1 MAMSQM
7 ATDCRMAHPAAGAGC
22 QQDCCRYPLP
32 QAVVRSAATAKQKI
46 AKAPFLLAGPVVPQ
60 HAHPAFTAPPP
71 GDLVAAAPARH
82 VLLQVF
88 RI

>member
-7 ATDCRMAHPAAGAGC
+7 ATDCQMAHPAAGAGC
-22 QQDCCRYPLP
+22 QQDCCRYRLP
-32 QAVVRSAATAKQKI
+32 QAVVGSAAKAKQKV
-46 AKAPFLLAGPVVPQ
+46 AKAAFFLEEPVVPQ
-60 HAHPAFTAPPP
+60 RAHPAFTAPPP

-82 VLLQVF
+82 ILLQVF